1 MRTLKNSKEYYI
13 CVCIDHRRVLPS
25 FSCSSFGAYT
35 SGAHAQERETR
46 PAAGFLLLRRVV
58 AHPVSAEP
66 TGFAPVAAEAAVVGV
81 VEHVDAPAAAAHLPE
96 PAPPPAPP
104 AVEEVHPQVHA
115 QPPAAVRPGA
125 SPRPTA
131 HPRHLVARLEPPP
144 AAESVVASE
153 PRWRVLVPV
162 LGGHGKRMRRG
173 HGHGHGQCNG
183 EHEASHPRASR
194 VNEDGRRGAG

>member
-1 MRTLKNSKEYYI
+1 
-13 CVCIDHRRVLPS
+13 
-25 FSCSSFGAYT
+25 
-35 SGAHAQERETR
+35 HAQERETR

-194 VNEDGRRGAG
+194 ENEDGRRGAG

>member
-1 MRTLKNSKEYYI
+1 GN
-13 CVCIDHRRVLPS
+13 
-25 FSCSSFGAYT
+25 
-35 SGAHAQERETR
+35 
-46 PAAGFLLLRRVV
+46 FLLLRRVV

-96 PAPPPAPP
+96 PAPPPAPS
-104 AVEEVHPQVHA
+104 AVEEVRSQVHA

-131 HPRHLVARLEPPP
+131 HPRHLVARLESSRPVSV
-144 AAESVVASE
+144 AERVVASE

-162 LGGHGKRMRRG
+162 HGGHGKRMRRG

-183 EHEASHPRASR
+183 EYEASHLGASR
-194 VNEDGRRGAG
+194 ERGWEKRSRVMRGFIRRRRVDRGGKRFGVRPRDGMNGEILERSLHTDEIL